1 MKTNTKTKDLNITLN
16 FRENELKWIETSL
29 YKYFGRKAK
38 NRKQLKS
45 DLGMFVSIMF
55 SKGMDAVEDDKE
67 YMEVA

>member
-1 MKTNTKTKDLNITLN
+1 MKTKDLNITLK
-16 FRENELKWIETSL
+16 FRENELKWIEASL

-38 NRKQLKS
+38 NRKELKS

-55 SKGMDAVEDDKE
+55 SKGMNAIEDDKE

>member
-1 MKTNTKTKDLNITLN
+1 MKTKDLNITLK

-38 NRKQLKS
+38 NKKELKS

-55 SKGMDAVEDDKE
+55 SKTH
-67 YMEVA
+67 